1 MEDEDRYT
9 RITLRIPKDL
19 HQALAAAAEQTSK
32 SLNAEIVGRLA
43 ASTAEDGRGAGS
55 TLGGIRDH
63 LLAAIVALGVLQ
75 SERAVY
81 QLRMDLAE
89 TTDQQITGLEEMA
102 QRLTVVNSEIARC
115 ELAIERFKAD
125 AMQIKNRSARNLK

>member
-19 HQALAAAAEQTSK
+19 HQILAAAAEQTSK

-43 ASTAEDGRGAGS
+43 ASTVEDERGAGS
-55 TLGGIRDH
+55 TLGGIRDD
-63 LLAAIVALGVLQ
+63 LLAAIVTLGVLQ

-81 QLRMDLAE
+81 QLRMDLAR
-89 TTDQQITGLEEMA
+89 TTGQQITGLEGMA
-102 QRLTVVNSEIARC
+102 QRLAVVDVEIARC
-115 ELAIERFKAD
+115 ELVIERFKKA
-125 AMQIKNRSARNLK
+125 AAKSGTQSKK